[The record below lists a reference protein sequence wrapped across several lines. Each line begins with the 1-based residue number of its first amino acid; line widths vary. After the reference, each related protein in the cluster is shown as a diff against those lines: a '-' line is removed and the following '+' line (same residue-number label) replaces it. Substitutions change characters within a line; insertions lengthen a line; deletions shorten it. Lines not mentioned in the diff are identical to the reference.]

1 MRIHLITLL
10 PLLASTPAGAD
21 PLADYAAVARQ
32 ETPTFQAFS
41 PERGRQFFLARQGRD
56 AGTESCTSCH
66 TADPRAE
73 GRHARTN
80 KLILPLAPAANPER
94 LTDRAQVEKWF
105 KRNCNDVL
113 SRACTAQEKGD
124 VIAYLRTV
132 R

>member
-1 MRIHLITLL
+1 M
-10 PLLASTPAGAD
+10 ASAAGVDTRRRRSAGRLRRRGPAGN
-21 PLADYAAVARQ
+21 PNLPGLFSRTGQAVLPGPA
-32 ETPTFQAFS
+32 
-41 PERGRQFFLARQGRD
+41 GQGRD